1 MPVASSVTLILV
13 ACPALS
19 PARLPRCLAHPSL
32 SVHVSIRPSCGPAD
46 IPVVAHSLVA
56 LLPCPPRIFVMLV
69 FVVAT
74 LVCTEPCSAIEPVG
88 LGELAGAPSEAVLQL
103 PVAIRLESSCCIP
116 PRELIYRCRVA
127 RYSCDPTCPRRC
139 PIAFAPVLPPI
150 ADPSADFLAR

>member
-1 MPVASSVTLILV
+1 MPVASSVAPILV

-32 SVHVSIRPSCGPAD
+32 SVHVSIQPSCGPAD

-74 LVCTEPCSAIEPVG
+74 LVCTEPCSATDF

-103 PVAIRLESSCCIP
+103 PVAIRLKSSCCIP

-127 RYSCDPTCPRRC
+127 HYSCDPTCPRRC
-139 PIAFAPVLPPI
+139 PIASAPVLPPI
-150 ADPSADFLAR
+150 ADLSADFLAR